1 MCTSTIDLH
10 QFDVPMKYRQI
21 IFRFVDPIWAWVI
34 TACKQ
39 PADEMHWVPKRKIHP
54 DRPHDYYY
62 GEGVQ
67 FGNSFAEACRTCPPG
82 TFPMCISLHWDGAH
96 AHGLWATPI
105 CIGVANTNSL
115 AATTKHCIAYLPVLA
130 DMGAQYEGS
139 NDVEIRHSI
148 KQQCVSAILSVMEQ
162 AAKSGIACEMPTLS
176 AGSRRD
182 YTFP

>member
-1 MCTSTIDLH
+1 M
-10 QFDVPMKYRQI
+10 
-21 IFRFVDPIWAWVI
+21 DPIWAWVM

-39 PADEMHWVPKRKIHP
+39 PADEIHWVPKRKIDP

-67 FGNSFAEACRTCPPG
+67 FGNSFAEACRTCPSG
-82 TFPMCISLHWDGAH
+82 TFPMCMSLHWDGAH

-115 AATTKHCIAYLPVLA
+115 AASTKHCIGYLPVLA

-139 NDVEIRHSI
+139 GVNNKDGSGVLIRHSI

-162 AAKSGIACEMPTLS
+162 SAKSGVLCEMPTLS
-176 AGSRRD
+176 GGLRRD
-182 YTFP
+182 HI